1 MANIG
6 NIGAIKLPNGDS
18 YNLIDKTSG
27 WTKNEGTVT
36 SVRVQATSPVQSST
50 STESN
55 TTLNTTI
62 SLADGYGDTKNP
74 YASKTKNYVLAAPST
89 ANGAPSFRALVA
101 ADIPSLSWNKIT
113 SDKPTTLTGYGITDA
128 YTKTD
133 TYTKDEVDNLIDA
146 LPEPMVFKG
155 SVGTG
160 GTTTALPTAATT
172 NEGWTYKVITALSSP
187 AANVGDTVISNG
199 SSWIVIPSGD
209 EPSGTVTQVAVTNG
223 GGLVVSGSP
232 ITASGTITVS
242 HADTSS
248 QASSSNSGRT
258 YIQSITLDDYGHVT
272 GISTASESVTNTWR
286 AIQVN
291 GSDILGTGTSTS
303 KLNLKAGT
311 NISLSNSSGTVTIGA
326 TDTNTHRP
334 IKVNGTEVLGDNT
347 TALDLIGG
355 ANITLTNNSGAI
367 TIDATDT
374 GTTITLKRW

>member
-6 NIGAIKLPNGDS
+6 NIGAIKLPNGDT
-18 YNLIDKTSG
+18 YNFVDKVSNFG
-27 WTKNEGTVT
+27 VA
-36 SVRVQATSPVQSST
+36 SVQVQATSPVQSSV
-50 STESN
+50 STVST
-55 TTLNTTI
+55 TTLSTTI

-74 YASKTKNYVLAAPST
+74 YTSKTKNYVLAAPST
-89 ANGAPSFRALVA
+89 TNGAPSFRALVA
-101 ADIPSLSWNKIT
+101 ADIPSLSWTKIT
-113 SDKPTTLTGYGITDA
+113 SDKPTTLAGYGITDA
-128 YTKTD
+128 YTKTN
-133 TYTKDEVDNLIDA
+133 TYTKTEVDNLLDA

-155 SVGTG
+155 TVGTN
-160 GTTTALPTAATT
+160 GTTTALPTAAAA

-187 AANVGDTVISNG
+187 AAKVGDTVISNG
-199 SSWIVIPSGD
+199 SSWVVIPSGD

-232 ITASGTITVS
+232 ITSSGTITVS

-248 QASSSNSGRT
+248 QASSSNDGRT
-258 YIQSITLDDYGHVT
+258 YIQSITLDGYGHVT
-272 GISTASESVTNTWR
+272 GISTATESVINTWR

-303 KLNLKAGT
+303 KLNLKAGANVSIT
-311 NISLSNSSGTVTIGA
+311 NSSGTVTIGA
-326 TDTNTHRP
+326 SDTNTHRP

-374 GTTITLKRW
+374 GTTIKLKRW

>member
-6 NIGAIKLPNGDS
+6 NISAIKLPNGDT
-18 YNLIDKTSG
+18 YNFIDKVSNFG
-27 WTKNEGTVT
+27 VT
-36 SVRVQATSPVQSST
+36 SVQVQATSPVQSSV
-50 STESN
+50 STASS

-113 SDKPTTLTGYGITDA
+113 SDKPTTLAGYGITDA
-128 YTKTD
+128 YTKTN

-146 LPEPMVFKG
+146 LPEPMIFKG

-160 GTTTALPTAATT
+160 GTTTALPTAAAA
-172 NEGWTYKVITALSSP
+172 NEGWTYKVITALSNP
-187 AANVGDTVISNG
+187 AAKVGDTVISNG

-209 EPSGTVTQVAVTNG
+209 EPSGTVTSVAVTNG